1 MQCGIVV
8 GKLGA
13 GGGIELQDDLSWPIF
28 ATPGARAKFEAV
40 DGARLS
46 SGRKWPILGCRTG
59 PMKGIILA
67 GGRGT
72 RLHPLTRATNKH
84 LLPVGREPMLYH
96 PIRQL
101 VSAAITD
108 ILVVTSTAHMGDVVN
123 CLGSGADFGCSLT
136 YRVQETARG
145 IAHALALGEGFAQGE
160 RTCVLLGDNVFER
173 SIAPYVHA
181 FAQQERGARVLLKH
195 VGDPERF
202 GAAAL
207 DERQIVEIEEKPK
220 QPKSPYAVVG
230 FYLYDA
236 QVFDIIRMIAPSGR
250 GELEITSVNNVYIER
265 KQLEYDFCLGRWTD
279 AGTFESYFEA
289 NRILIEN
296 DNRLLSDD

>member
-1 MQCGIVV
+1 
-8 GKLGA
+8 
-13 GGGIELQDDLSWPIF
+13 
-28 ATPGARAKFEAV
+28 
-40 DGARLS
+40 
-46 SGRKWPILGCRTG
+46 
-59 PMKGIILA
+59 MKGIILA

-72 RLHPLTRATNKH
+72 RLHPLTRTMNKH

-101 VSAAITD
+101 ASAGITD
-108 ILVVTSTAHMGDVVN
+108 ILVVTSTAHMGEVVS
-123 CLGSGADFGCSLT
+123 CLGSGVDFGCALT
-136 YRVQETARG
+136 YRGQETAGG
-145 IAHALALGEGFAQGE
+145 IAHALALAEAFAEGG
-160 RTCVLLGDNVFER
+160 RICVLLGDNVFER
-173 SIAPYVHA
+173 SIAPYVAA
-181 FAQQERGARVLLKH
+181 FADQERGARVLLKH

-207 DERQIVEIEEKPK
+207 DEKQIVEIEEKPK

-230 FYLYDA
+230 LYLYDP
-236 QVFDIIRMIAPSGR
+236 QVFDIIRSIGPSER

-265 KQLEYDFCLGRWTD
+265 GQLEHDFCVGRWTD

-296 DNRLLSDD
+296 DNRLLSDE